1 MTFEIKFNSNASFI
15 TTDLTIIIGTNGIK
29 SSLVKAASIN
39 PIFGTNMTEDF
50 SLKALV
56 LGRIRLSASAE
67 GQKLL
72 KP

>member
-1 MTFEIKFNSNASFI
+1 MLKYSYLIR
-15 TTDLTIIIGTNGIK
+15 
-29 SSLVKAASIN
+29 
-39 PIFGTNMTEDF
+39 NMTEDF

-56 LGRIRLSASAE
+56 LGTIRLSASAK